1 MEYRIE
7 TMPETKFVGQ
17 KALMSLTD
25 NKTVAIWRNFMPKRS
40 EIQNQ
45 LGTELYSIEVYSSV
59 YFKGFDPAKRFEKWA
74 AVAVE
79 SLDGQP
85 EEMHHLV
92 IPEGKYAVFAYKGS
106 SAEAGKAYQYI
117 FREWLPSSEYEL
129 DHRPHFAVMGE
140 KYKNNDPESEEELW
154 VPVKGR

>member
-1 MEYRIE
+1 
-7 TMPETKFVGQ
+7 
-17 KALMSLTD
+17 MSLTD
-25 NKTVAIWRNFMPKRS
+25 NKTVAIWRNFMPKRN

-45 LGTELYSIEVYSSV
+45 LGTELYSIEVYSSD

-79 SLDGQP
+79 SLDDQP
-85 EEMHHLV
+85 KEMHHLV

-106 SAEAGKAYQYI
+106 SAEAAKAYQYI
-117 FREWLPSSEYEL
+117 FREWLPKSDYEL

-154 VPVKGR
+154 VPVKDKTTS